1 MNRILKELKHHI
13 PFTAFGSLTGII
25 LMFIFRNMGHE
36 TAHSL
41 FYFFHPLH
49 VVLSAIVTV
58 AMFKRYKSVE
68 TEDGKC
74 SFWQALLI
82 GYIGSIGIA
91 TLSDSLI
98 PYSGEYLLKLP
109 NLKMHIG
116 FIDEW
121 WLVNPAAIIG
131 VVIGYYWPHTKFP
144 HAGHVLLSTWA
155 SLFHVIMAMGAGIT
169 MGVYAGIFVFL
180 FLSVWLPCC
189 VSDIAFPLLFVKNG
203 KDEDNH
209 TCCSH

>member
-1 MNRILKELKHHI
+1 MDKILKELKHHI
-13 PFTAFGSLTGII
+13 PFTAFGAMTGMVF
-25 LMFIFRNMGHE
+25 MFLFRKMGHE
-36 TAHSL
+36 TAHHL

-49 VVLSAIVTV
+49 VVLSAVVT
-58 AMFKRYKSVE
+58 AAIFKRYKSA
-68 TEDGKC
+68 TTKDGKC
-74 SFWQALLI
+74 SFWEVLLI
-82 GYIGSIGIA
+82 GYVGSIGIA

-109 NLKMHIG
+109 NLGMHIG
-116 FIDEW
+116 FIDQW

-131 VVIGYYWPHTKFP
+131 VIIGYYWPHTKFP

-169 MGVYAGIFVFL
+169 LGIYAGIFVFL

-203 KDEDNH
+203 KPQEPYA
-209 TCCSH
+209 CCKH